1 MRKKYSHVDLIVMID
16 GVDGDRGAVTAG
28 GRGYYLK
35 GPAVFL
41 QQALI
46 NLALQTLGD
55 KGKRHEASLGLS
67 CHEGKRLRFYPS
79 YSFSP
84 VLRLHASLHSLL
96 HAQRS
101 DARSGSAVTIR

>member
-1 MRKKYSHVDLIVMID
+1 MID

-55 KGKRHEASLGLS
+55 KGERIEKL
-67 CHEGKRLRFYPS
+67 
-79 YSFSP
+79 
-84 VLRLHASLHSLL
+84 
-96 HAQRS
+96 
-101 DARSGSAVTIR
+101 